1 MPECA
6 MHVARAQLA
15 GRGRLLTV
23 ASCVLGG
30 ASARLERCA
39 RNKRH
44 IHRGA
49 RGGRGEETGVV
60 VKFARVLCACSPLC
74 LCVSLVIGRCSG
86 VICHL
91 QGVICHVAGVIC
103 HLQGVICHVAG
114 VICHLEGVI
123 CHLQGVICHVAGVI
137 CHLQG
142 VICHVAGVI
151 CDRSRVIGPWG
162 EGTGHRALGIGGR
175 HRVIPAR
182 VRSDGLPSRSDGR

>member
-1 MPECA
+1 

-15 GRGRLLTV
+15 GLRRLLTV
-23 ASCVLGG
+23 ASGVLGD
-30 ASARLERCA
+30 ASVRLERCA

-74 LCVSLVIGRCSG
+74 LCVSVVIGRCSG

-114 VICHLEGVI
+114 VICHL
-123 CHLQGVICHVAGVI
+123 
-137 CHLQG
+137 QG

-151 CDRSRVIGPWG
+151 CDRSCVIGPWG
-162 EGTGHRALGIGGR
+162 EGIGHWGLGIGGR

-182 VRSDGLPSRSDGR
+182 VRSGGLSSRSDAWCVAGG